1 MARCVQLLGIGPE
14 TRVLDVGGTLDIWLL
29 APLMPRLVMLNNQP
43 AAPGAP
49 APDLLADG
57 RSLPFRDAS
66 FDVVFSNSVIEHLG
80 DAQSQVR
87 FAAEVARVGNAYW
100 VQTPN
105 RLFPVEQHLFMPFA
119 LAARLLAAPPPGV
132 GLRLGVDLPAHSG
145 AARLPPAALP
155 HGDPAADRRRAG
167 HPVPRS
173 AYPERA
179 LPGMDQVPGRLP
191 ASSLT
196 WALSY
201 KSALQVPRAG
211 RSKTRCATWTWT
223 RPGPRPSMSTRTPPT
238 TSAAPVARP
247 GSRPI
252 PRST

>member
-1 MARCVQLLGIGPE
+1 LRLFHIVSRHGRAQRMARCVQLLGIGPE

-105 RLFPVEQHLFMPFA
+105 RLFPVEQHLFMPF
-119 LAARLLAAPPPGV
+119 LHWLPGSWQRRLLEWGSVWEWIFRPTPAQRDYLLRHYLTGTRLLTAGGLAILFPGARI
-132 GLRLGVDLPAHSG
+132 LKERFLGWTKSLVAF
-145 AARLPPAALP
+145 R
-155 HGDPAADRRRAG
+155 
-167 HPVPRS
+167 PR
-173 AYPERA
+173 
-179 LPGMDQVPGRLP
+179 V
-191 ASSLT
+191 
-196 WALSY
+196 
-201 KSALQVPRAG
+201 
-211 RSKTRCATWTWT
+211 
-223 RPGPRPSMSTRTPPT
+223 
-238 TSAAPVARP
+238 
-247 GSRPI
+247 
-252 PRST
+252 